1 MAIIVPNLLD
11 CGGFLCLVSATLAQ
25 EQHLVLVSS
34 VHKRHKSTIEF
45 NCGTGVKSQA
55 WWK

>member
-34 VHKRHKSTIEF
+34 VHKHHKSTIEF

-55 WWK
+55 W